1 MTDNTTTEG
10 SALVWVEMMAS
21 QLAMGHL
28 TDGVNEVLMVKIF
41 EPVLVRIMCVG
52 TTVKLVG

>member
-1 MTDNTTTEG
+1 M
-10 SALVWVEMMAS
+10 LVWVEMMAS

-41 EPVLVRIMCVG
+41 EPVLIRIMCVG